1 MIFLFFTSPLAPLE
15 AEICPIEVW
24 YGTTTAIPYQTS
36 IGHILASRGARGEVK
51 KGKSSEFNQKN
62 YEEVKSSPAVKVWL
76 RDSVKVG
83 VKFDKWVN
91 FRVPQKVFFFDRRGQ
106 NRFSNHLQIIIG
118 QHKSIEVVNIHWFCN
133 SSLLLEKKLDIKPP
147 KIPSSGNWPIWPS
160 GHRLQTWACGVSLKR
175 TIKN

>member
-36 IGHILASRGARGEVK
+36 IGHISASRGARGEVK

-83 VKFDKWVN
+83 VKFEKWVN
-91 FRVPQKVFFFDRRGQ
+91 FRVPKNVFFFGWKG
-106 NRFSNHLQIIIG
+106 S
-118 QHKSIEVVNIHWFCN
+118 
-133 SSLLLEKKLDIKPP
+133 KL
-147 KIPSSGNWPIWPS
+147 
-160 GHRLQTWACGVSLKR
+160 TF
-175 TIKN
+175 